1 MWKVIHETQITK
13 YKLLMLDHEL
23 PMYPPYT
30 KYNIGGKIYEIVPV
44 YDLKRSIAVET
55 TESLLGKEVKFV

>member
-1 MWKVIHETQITK
+1 
-13 YKLLMLDHEL
+13 MLDHEL

-55 TESLLGKEVKFV
+55 TESLLGKEVKFI